1 MTVGAI
7 LGSMLEALR
16 TQAAHPMRP
25 IVRIERADGTLLW
38 EGASGQARADE
49 VGDLTPQH
57 RFHVASI
64 AKTMTA
70 ALVLRRLES
79 GAFGRAGLDARL
91 VDLDVLPGRE
101 VERLSRYGSANCGS
115 SITLRHLLTHT
126 AGLRDAMVDDTA
138 QLGGPAPGSLIGRLM
153 GAGGDPMR
161 AWVPWDPSRPDDSD
175 AGVINFF
182 LNSGIA
188 GTALGLPG
196 QAFHYSDTGYVL
208 LGLALER
215 VAGRPLHE
223 QLREEIF
230 APLGLHDSYLAY
242 RDDPPGLG
250 SARRPE
256 ADCWAEGTPCLSA
269 GISLSFDWAGGGV
282 VSTARD
288 LIAFLRALLGGRL
301 FDHRETLQAM
311 IDWLAPSGLEPP
323 RSGVGLGLFRVQS
336 SCGPL
341 IGHSGAWGAKMFYA
355 PDLDLYIAG
364 TTNQSASPHDWHWP
378 FLEAARRADITQ
390 LQTGSER

>member
-1 MTVGAI
+1 MTEGAI
-7 LGSMLEALR
+7 FGSMLETLR
-16 TQAAHPMRP
+16 AQAAHPTRP
-25 IVRIERADGTLLW
+25 IVRIERANGTLLW

-49 VGDLTPQH
+49 GGDLTPQH

-79 GAFGRAGLDARL
+79 GVFGPAGLDARL
-91 VDLDVLPGRE
+91 VDLDVLPGRQ
-101 VERLSRYGSANCGS
+101 VERLSRYGSADCGT

-126 AGLRDAMVDDTA
+126 AGLRDAMVDDTT

-153 GAGGDPMR
+153 GEGGDSAR
-161 AWVPWDPSRPDDSD
+161 AWVPWDPLRPDDPD

-188 GTALGLPG
+188 GAALGPPG
-196 QAFHYSDTGYVL
+196 RVFHYSDTGYVL
-208 LGLALER
+208 LGLLLEG

-230 APLGLHDSYLAY
+230 VPLGLRDSYLAY
-242 RDDPPGLG
+242 RDDPPCLG

-256 ADCWAEGTPCLSA
+256 ADCWAVGTPCLSA
-269 GISLSFDWAGGGV
+269 GVNLSFDWAGGGV

-288 LIAFLRALLGGRL
+288 LIAFLRSLLGGRL
-301 FDHRETLQAM
+301 FDDRGTLQAM
-311 IDWLAPSGLEPP
+311 LDWQAPPGLEPP
-323 RSGVGLGLFRVQS
+323 RNGVGLGLFRVQS

-341 IGHSGAWGAKMFYA
+341 IGHSGAWGGKMFYA

-364 TTNQSASPHDWHWP
+364 TTNQSASHHDWHWP
-378 FLEAARRADITQ
+378 FLEAARRAAVTPFP
-390 LQTGSER
+390 TGSER